1 MCFVALK
8 EQEATKSVTFFH
20 YRCRFAD
27 KDKRVV
33 TLIIIMSNGMMK
45 KIPDLKKPM
54 FVEKSSKS
62 ITQEAQNIQRQ
73 SSMLFSILR

>member
-20 YRCRFAD
+20 YMCRFAV
-27 KDKRVV
+27 KDNRVV
-33 TLIIIMSNGMMK
+33 TLVIVMSNGMMK

-54 FVEKSSKS
+54 LVEKSSKFIRNS
-62 ITQEAQNIQRQ
+62 EYSKAK
-73 SSMLFSILR
+73 FHVV